1 MKTNENI
8 RKIDD
13 YLNSFKSTL
22 NAIIEYSLKSDLFIK
37 ETTEKIDKDIN
48 ERTKGLEMEEMVN
61 LMNIYYEQEL
71 NKYLGLFPD
80 IKNKSLIILAYSF
93 LETSLRNLSYQIR
106 DIERI
111 KTKPDNFRGDGIL
124 KYKLFLTNEIGVD
137 FKTFKSSWDKIN
149 SFRLVRNA
157 IVHNQSDLEL
167 NERISDYDKSKL
179 IVYIKSLKGVV
190 LIDNRFIG
198 ITTTDYI
205 IESLKIIEEL
215 IGKISNAYIVS
226 IKRHLN

>member
-198 ITTTDYI
+198 ITNTDYI

>member
-179 IVYIKSLKGVV
+179 IVYIKSLKGIV

-198 ITTTDYI
+198 ITNTDYI

-215 IGKISNAYIVS
+215 IGKISKAYIVS